1 MRYMPRPSH
10 SFHGEDTGNQK
21 VATSELAFER
31 HVGLLQDNLGGGD
44 VKLTLQ
50 VAGGLNK
57 EMQIYV
63 PFDLLPNYTCHCQQ
77 YTYTWRSYN

>member
-44 VKLTLQ
+44 VT
-50 VAGGLNK
+50 VN
-57 EMQIYV
+57 I
-63 PFDLLPNYTCHCQQ
+63 TSR
-77 YTYTWRSYN
+77 WRVKQGDANICSI